1 MKISFHGIKNSAAI
15 YTEIG
20 NKRMTKNG
28 LQPECKC
35 NTLHITAT
43 NNNGRDLD
51 YIEPVLKILP
61 NRINQNSLNISLD
74 EYYQEAAIHPY
85 RVYTINEDTLNL
97 NKATLPIFEKICKFL
112 ERISNIPAKNVIID
126 KNYSNSKEALYAFR
140 RHYDSD
146 NDSELKNILNAAFSD
161 GESACSSAQYFA
173 RSIKQDIE
181 KFKLEQKQ
189 LDDYSKQFV

>member
-15 YTEIG
+15 YTEIEK
-20 NKRMTKNG
+20 KRMTKNG

-43 NNNGRDLD
+43 NNKGRDLD

-85 RVYTINEDTLNL
+85 RVYTINEDTLDL
-97 NKATLPIFEKICKFL
+97 NRATLPIFEKICKFL
-112 ERISNIPAKNVIID
+112 ERISNIPAKNA
-126 KNYSNSKEALYAFR
+126 YCFR
-140 RHYDSD
+140 
-146 NDSELKNILNAAFSD
+146 A
-161 GESACSSAQYFA
+161 
-173 RSIKQDIE
+173 
-181 KFKLEQKQ
+181 
-189 LDDYSKQFV
+189 